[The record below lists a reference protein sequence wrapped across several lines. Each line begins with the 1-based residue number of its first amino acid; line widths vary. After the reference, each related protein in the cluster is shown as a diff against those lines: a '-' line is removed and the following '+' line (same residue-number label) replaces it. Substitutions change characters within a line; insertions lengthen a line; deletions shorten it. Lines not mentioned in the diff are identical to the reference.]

1 LQKALETSQDFPMP
15 RDTLTGSRIRE
26 RRVMAGIKQSDL
38 AKRADISPS
47 YLNLI
52 EHNRR
57 RIGGKLLVDIA
68 HALGVEPTSLTE
80 GAETTLLATLRE
92 AATDTDL
99 SATELSRVEEFAGR
113 FPGWA
118 ALLADSQRKIESLQ
132 QSVEALT
139 DRLTHDPHLAAS
151 LHEMLST
158 VTAIRS
164 AASILVEPGDIEP
177 EWQRRFNRNIYEDS
191 ARLADTSRSLAQYLE
206 EADSDAVDASAP
218 QDELDGVFQRIGF
231 HLPQL
236 EANGGNVE
244 AVVQDLS
251 VGLSQSAQWLLHK
264 ALSRYAKDARKLPL
278 ALCARIVPISG
289 SDPVA
294 FAELAETDIAMA
306 MRRLAHL
313 PESVLSDPVG
323 LAICDASG
331 VITFRKPL
339 PEFPLPRL
347 GAGCALWPLYSALN
361 RPMMALE
368 ERVEQSTRT
377 AAHHRVVAIAQPAHR
392 APAGKDVLFE
402 SHMLIIPESKSE
414 KRDEVVRV
422 GLTCRICPEM
432 ECIARREPSILVAP
446 DMRKF

>member
-1 LQKALETSQDFPMP
+1 MP

-26 RRVMAGIKQSDL
+26 RRVMEGIKQSDL

-68 HALGVEPTSLTE
+68 FALGVEPTTLTE
-80 GAETTLLATLRE
+80 GAETTLLASLRE

-99 SATELSRVEEFAGR
+99 SAAELSRVEEFAGR

-118 ALLADSQRKIESLQ
+118 GILANNQRKIETLQ
-132 QSVEALT
+132 HSVEALT

-164 AASILVEPGDIEP
+164 AASILAEPGDIEP

-206 EADSDAVDASAP
+206 EADADTVNASAP
-218 QDELDGVFQRIGF
+218 QDELDGVFQRAGF
-231 HLPQL
+231 HLSQL
-236 EANGGNVE
+236 EAETSSVE

-264 ALSRYAKDARKLPL
+264 TLSRYANDAQKLPL
-278 ALCARIVPISG
+278 SLCARIVPVSG
-289 SDPVA
+289 NDPLV
-294 FAELAETDIAMA
+294 FADLAEIDIATA
-306 MRRLAHL
+306 MRRLAQL
-313 PESVLSDPVG
+313 PEAILPDPVG
-323 LAICDASG
+323 LAMCDASG

-347 GAGCALWPLYSALN
+347 GAGCALWPLYSALT
-361 RPMMALE
+361 RPMMVHE

-377 AAHHRVVAIAQPAHR
+377 AAHHRVVAIAQPAQR
-392 APAGKDVLFE
+392 PRAGKDVLFE
-402 SHMLIIPESKSE
+402 SHMLIIPDSKSE
-414 KRDEVVRV
+414 NADGVVRV
-422 GLTCRICPEM
+422 GLTCRICPEVD
-432 ECIARREPSILVAP
+432 CIARREASILVATGT
-446 DMRKF
+446 RKF